1 MSWQFPRSPLRRRAL
16 AAFAAAVVATLAL
29 AWVLSAV
36 ARIAPGYVA
45 KAGIVSAA
53 IGVVALGWLEGR
65 HPHRTFGA
73 ANWVTT
79 LRAVLVALVAAL
91 VGEPRTGGV
100 AAVAV
105 GGAVLASVLDGVDG
119 WAARWSGT
127 ASEFGARY
135 DMETDA
141 LLILVLSVLAWQHG
155 RAGWWILLAGMMR
168 YGFIAA
174 GFAWRWMNATLP
186 PSTRRKTVCV
196 LQIAGLAVVV
206 SPVFTPAWSAVI
218 AALTL
223 LTLVYSFAVDV
234 RWLREHGA

>member
-1 MSWQFPRSPLRRRAL
+1 MSWQFPRTPLRRRVL
-16 AAFAAAVVATLAL
+16 AAFGAATAVCLAL
-29 AWVLSAV
+29 AWMLATV
-36 ARIAPGYVA
+36 AGIAPAYVG

-53 IGVVALGWLEGR
+53 IGMVAVGWLEGR
-65 HPHRTFGA
+65 HPHRAFGA

-91 VGEPRTGGV
+91 VGEPRTVNV
-100 AAVAV
+100 AALAV
-105 GGAVLASVLDGVDG
+105 GGAVLASMLDGVDG
-119 WAARWSGT
+119 WVARRSGT

-141 LLILVLSVLAWQHG
+141 LLILVLSVLAWQH
-155 RAGWWILLAGMMR
+155 RQAGWWILLAGMMR

-174 GFAWRWMNATLP
+174 GYAWSWMNTSLP

-196 LQIAGLAVVV
+196 LQIVGLAVVV
-206 SPVFTPAWSAVI
+206 SPMFTPPWSAVI

-234 RWLREHGA
+234 QWLREHRA